1 MLRSPYPHT
10 TKTEDSSRKYL
21 RFFTSIIYILVILV
35 VVAACLWSCYLTWTL
50 IDDSLYAA
58 LSPQELT
65 RLAHSQGVNLFI
77 PVNPLGVTKIVVI
90 CMAAVACAAGF
101 IGGVQHLSATI
112 RETNPYKCI
121 LPGLY
126 LLFLIFLVVAGVLV
140 AGACFG
146 MSHLSKAVDEQIDQQ
161 LVKAS
166 EETGGLISPNLKE
179 DVAKFITPLVAF
191 YDTFKCTTTEKVDC
205 WSAEVG
211 KITCSPAANARAVA
225 AANEVCS
232 LPPRLDRHFSASSN
246 QCSNCFTA
254 HGHTQAAQVLCL
266 CSSLLQTWID
276 AVSPK
281 GRGVWVTV
289 AFIDVVVAAV
299 CGLLLIVWIMRRLAC
314 PAALRKSSET

>member
-1 MLRSPYPHT
+1 
-10 TKTEDSSRKYL
+10 
-21 RFFTSIIYILVILV
+21 
-35 VVAACLWSCYLTWTL
+35 
-50 IDDSLYAA
+50 
-58 LSPQELT
+58 
-65 RLAHSQGVNLFI
+65 
-77 PVNPLGVTKIVVI
+77 
-90 CMAAVACAAGF
+90 MAAVACAAGF

-146 MSHLSKAVDEQIDQQ
+146 MSQLSKAVDEQIDHQ

-179 DVAKFITPLVAF
+179 DVAKFITPLMAF
-191 YDTFKCTTTEKVDC
+191 YDTFKCNTTEKVDC

-211 KITCSPAANARAVA
+211 KITCSPAASARAVA